1 MAANFPLKAKRG
13 KVSRLRF
20 VCHISRSASECWKRA
35 KPEIRDR
42 KSEVSDWP
50 QHSHLGCLFRRASC
64 PQIVQAGSMHDRTGK
79 DACATPLLTAAKDAF
94 QPIFELAKEKL
105 QVSAGRF
112 LEEFDDARAQV
123 LLRFINRAGQMHGR
137 PDIAAP
143 FTIENFFGVRQP
155 I

>member
-1 MAANFPLKAKRG
+1 
-13 KVSRLRF
+13 
-20 VCHISRSASECWKRA
+20 
-35 KPEIRDR
+35 
-42 KSEVSDWP
+42 
-50 QHSHLGCLFRRASC
+50 
-64 PQIVQAGSMHDRTGK
+64 MHDRTGK

-137 PDIAAP
+137 PEIAAP

-155 I
+155 KPLFSQSSNWRKRSCR